1 VEVMSEENEFDLSEW
16 EQESTKKMLS
26 YSLGYV
32 ISGSFGTGM
41 LFYYFEVE
49 IGLPVVLLG
58 IAFII
63 FAAWNMFNDPLVGYL
78 TDRPFKWTKKW
89 GMRFPWILIGI
100 IPATIFGF
108 LLMLSP
114 DADPFNPWPVFWWFI
129 IITCI
134 LDTFF
139 SIYTTHINAGYTNH
153 FRTDA
158 ERRRSSAINNIMGA
172 VLGLFWGFIGPL
184 IIVYG
189 KKETFILSALITF
202 FIRLVLVLFLIPGIR
217 ESEELK
223 KRFLR
228 GFENKENEERESYW
242 KTMKKAFKRKNFT
255 STFLVFLMLS
265 LGITLYTASGIY
277 FMKDVLRVPY
287 YYSIYTA
294 LGGFTGFI
302 LFIPFW
308 SNRINKYG
316 AHNVMKASLIIGTFA
331 FIPIL
336 WITTIQEAVFF
347 SFIGGFAIG
356 AFTLS
361 LGPVAADVYDE
372 CTVSD
377 GKHQEAMYEGIRT
390 FFFRFALIFQAV
402 IFTVVHIVTAYNP
415 DPNAIQTPLAIWGIR
430 VHMGLIPSLLNLT
443 AFLIMR
449 KWYDLVGEKKLAVK
463 KKLKEMGL

>member
-1 VEVMSEENEFDLSEW
+1 VEGMSEENEFDLSEW
-16 EQESTKKMLS
+16 EQVSTKKMLS
-26 YSLGYV
+26 YSLGFV
-32 ISGSFGTGM
+32 ISGSFGSGI

-49 IGLPVVLLG
+49 IGLPVALLG

-63 FAAWNMFNDPLVGYL
+63 FAIWNMFNDPLMGYL

-89 GMRFPWILIGI
+89 GMRFPWIVIGI
-100 IPATIFGF
+100 IPATIFGI
-108 LLMLSP
+108 LLMLAP
-114 DADPFNPWPVFWWFI
+114 DADPSNPWPVFWWFI
-129 IITCI
+129 IMTCI
-134 LDTFF
+134 LDTFY
-139 SIYTTHINAGYTNH
+139 SIYTTHLNAGYTTH

-158 ERRRSSAINNIMGA
+158 ERRRASAINNIMGG
-172 VLGLFWGFIGPL
+172 VLGLLWGFIGPL
-184 IIVYG
+184 VIVYG

-223 KRFLR
+223 ERFLR
-228 GFENKENEERESYW
+228 GYENKERESYW

-255 STFLVFLMLS
+255 STFLVFLLLS
-265 LGITLYTASGIY
+265 LGLTLYGASGIY
-277 FMKDVLRVPY
+277 FMKDVLRLPLY
-287 YYSIYTA
+287 YAIYTS
-294 LGGFTGFI
+294 LGLFIGFI
-302 LFIPFW
+302 IFIPFW
-308 SNRINKYG
+308 SNAINKYG
-316 AHNVMKASLIIGTFA
+316 APNVMKTSLIIGAIA

-336 WITTIQEAVFF
+336 WITTIQEAIFF
-347 SFIGGFAIG
+347 SFIGGIGIG

-372 CTVSD
+372 CTISD

-402 IFTVVHIVTAYNP
+402 IFTVVHLFTAYNP

-430 VHMGLIPSLLNLT
+430 VHMGLIPSLLNLV
-443 AFLIMR
+443 AFFIMR
-449 KWYDLVGEKKLAVK
+449 KWYDLEGEKKLAVK